1 MNETL
6 DFKETENEKKIAKEW
21 FRELRDQFCQKF
33 EEIDGCK
40 FTRKTWKHSGE
51 GGGEMSIL
59 KGNVF
64 EKVGVN
70 ISTVKGEFKEDF
82 RKQISGTEDNPSYW
96 ASGISVVAHM
106 QSPYVPAFHFNTR
119 FIQTGKKWFGGGADM
134 TPSIPNEEDVSI
146 FHRSIETVCNKHDK
160 RYYPD
165 FKKQCD
171 EYFYLP
177 HRDEPRGEGGI
188 FFDHLNNNN
197 FEKDFNFIHDF
208 GQDILTTI
216 CSIINNRKDQNW
228 SQDDKDIQLY
238 KRGRYVE
245 FNLLWDRGTLFGLKT
260 GGSTEAILMSMPPT
274 AKWD

>member
-1 MNETL
+1 MNNSLRSDES
-6 DFKETENEKKIAKEW
+6 ESEKKIAQEW
-21 FRELRDQFCQKF
+21 FRELRDQFCKKF
-33 EEIDGCK
+33 EEIDGEK

-51 GGGEMSIL
+51 GGGEMSTL

-82 RKQISGTEDNPSYW
+82 RKQISGTEEAPNYW

-106 QSPYVPAFHFNTR
+106 QSPFVPAFHFNTR

-134 TPSIPNEEDVSI
+134 TPSISNNDDVNF
-146 FHRSIETVCNKHDK
+146 FHRSIESVCNKYDK
-160 RYYPD
+160 NYYPD

-197 FEKDFNFIHDF
+197 FDNDFNFIHDF
-208 GQDILTTI
+208 GEDILTTI
-216 CSIINNRKDQNW
+216 CTIIEKRKNKSW
-228 SQDDKDIQLY
+228 SQDEKDIQLY

-274 AKWD
+274 AKWK